1 MNETLK
7 VISNRRSTRSY
18 KTEQISDMELNEIL
32 DAAIAAP
39 KAVGVPKSHF
49 TVVQDNNMLDRMVED
64 IIEAVKNS
72 GNKFLIDAVSRPNH
86 HTFYHAP
93 TVIIVSSDQSL
104 PYFQYDCA
112 AAAENIL
119 IAAES
124 LSIGSCWIGTFLP
137 LFASEKGEEYKNVL
151 GIPEGYNP
159 ICAVALGY
167 KGVENTATPSR
178 NKEVIN
184 FIKGED
190 IVCIYQIKHA

>member
-7 VISNRRSTRSY
+7 AISNRRSTRSY
-18 KTEQISDMELNEIL
+18 TAEQISNTELNDIL

-39 KAVGVPKSHF
+39 MAVNVPKWHF
-49 TVVQDNNMLDRMVED
+49 TVVQDKYMLDRMVGD

-93 TVIIVSSDQSL
+93 TVIIISGDGGF
-104 PYFQYDCA
+104 PYSQYDCSA
-112 AAAENIL
+112 ATENIL

-124 LSIGSCWIGTFLP
+124 LNIGSCWIASFLP
-137 LFASEKGEEYKNVL
+137 LFASEKGEEYKQVL

-159 ICAVALGY
+159 ICSVALGY
-167 KGVENTATPSR
+167 KTADNAPASLR
-178 NKEVIN
+178 KKDVIN
-184 FIKGED
+184 FVKKVE
-190 IVCIYQIKHA
+190 